1 MFHKKEIIIENA
13 VGVFAERG
21 YYKATTAMVA
31 KAVWSDTALC
41 VSFFENK
48 EELFKAVIDRAFIR
62 IYDTFAEVNA
72 PADQLIETM
81 GHAFEQIIQTHRD
94 EVLMVMQAHAISDA
108 GIREHVSK
116 LFNKIFESLT
126 LKFDKGGIPNPKET
140 AAHFIG
146 TGLLITLAE
155 VLNLPQLTHGK
166 IIVKKEHLCFFFK
179 RKFID

>member
-1 MFHKKEIIIENA
+1 MVVNVAVREDKKEIIIENA

-31 KAVWSDTALC
+31 KAAGVTQPY
-41 VSFFENK
+41 VFHFFENK
-48 EELFKAVIDRAFIR
+48 EELFKAVIDRAFSR

-94 EVLMVMQAHAISDA
+94 EVLMVMQAHAISDP
-108 GIREHVSK
+108 GIREYVSS
-116 LFNKIFESLT
+116 LFLKIFESLT
-126 LKFDKGGIPNPKET
+126 LKFDKAGIPNAKET

-166 IIVKKEHLCFFFK
+166 DHC
-179 RKFID
+179 

>member
-1 MFHKKEIIIENA
+1 MAVREDKKEIIIDNA

-31 KAVWSDTALC
+31 KAAGVTQPY
-41 VSFFENK
+41 VFHFFENK
-48 EELFKAVIDRAFIR
+48 EELFKAVINRAFSR
-62 IYDTFAEVNA
+62 IYDTFAEVHA
-72 PADQLIETM
+72 PGDQLIETM

-94 EVLMVMQAHAISDA
+94 EVLMVMQAHAISDP
-108 GIREHVSK
+108 GIREHVSS
-116 LFNKIFESLT
+116 LFLKIFESLT
-126 LKFDKGGIPNPKET
+126 LKFENAGIPNAKEA

-166 IIVKKEHLCFFFK
+166 GHC
-179 RKFID
+179 

>member
-1 MFHKKEIIIENA
+1 MVVNVAVREDKKEIIIENA

-31 KAVWSDTALC
+31 KAAGVTQPY
-41 VSFFENK
+41 VFHFFENK
-48 EELFKAVIDRAFIR
+48 EELFKAVIDRAFSR

-94 EVLMVMQAHAISDA
+94 EVLMVMQAHAIPDP
-108 GIREHVSK
+108 GIREHVSS
-116 LFNKIFESLT
+116 LFLKIFESLT
-126 LKFDKGGIPNPKET
+126 LKFDKAGIPNAKET

-155 VLNLPQLTHGK
+155 VLNLPQLTQGK
-166 IIVKKEHLCFFFK
+166 DHC
-179 RKFID
+179 

>member
-1 MFHKKEIIIENA
+1 MVANVAVREDKKEIIIENA

-31 KAVWSDTALC
+31 KAAGVTQPY
-41 VSFFENK
+41 VFHFFENK
-48 EELFKAVIDRAFIR
+48 EELFKAVINRAFGR
-62 IYDTFAEVNA
+62 IYDTFAEVQA
-72 PADQLIETM
+72 PADELIETM

-94 EVLMVMQAHAISDA
+94 EVLMVMQAHAISEP
-108 GIREHVSK
+108 GIREHVSS
-116 LFNKIFESLT
+116 LFLRIFESLT
-126 LKFDKGGIPNPKET
+126 LKFNKAGIPNAKET

-166 IIVKKEHLCFFFK
+166 DHC
-179 RKFID
+179 